1 MTNITAHEITEVEI
15 VEDAAAFFAPAD
27 TDMVDGL
34 IGQYRHS
41 RREIAEVAAFVA
53 SRLDGGAIDYFLEG
67 NRDENAGRHALAASA
82 RKLFDE
88 AGAVRALNS
97 AYWSKALALTDVLDA
112 MPQARRTEW
121 HEQISSHKCPDFEE
135 ATVRDTLATLL
146 AMRTQFL
153 AERVDGIFRALSG
166 EHVTN
171 APDGFGRRMIIARMF
186 NEWSSPD
193 SQRAGYINDLRCV
206 IAKFMGRDEPRHTA
220 TDPVLRAARHRV
232 GEWISVDGG
241 ALRIRAYKIGTAH
254 LEVHPDMAWRL
265 NCVLAQIHPRAIPA
279 QFRQKPKKR
288 LREFDLLK
296 RPIPFR
302 VIEALAGMT
311 EASEPI
317 PEAERTH
324 WRSPTV
330 RPVKMSRAI
339 HKSIPRE
346 VREEAER
353 VLAAIGGVKQAGGHW
368 LFDYEPAPVLSEIV
382 VSGCIPDQ
390 RAHQFYP
397 TPRAMAE
404 RLVELAYIG
413 PDHAVLEPSAGM
425 GGLADLLPMERT
437 LCIEVAEL
445 HAKVLRAKGFTV
457 EAIDFLTLD
466 AHAHRFARI
475 VMNPPFSDGRWQA
488 HVQHAA
494 GMLAPGGRLAAILPS
509 SARERLAGLL
519 PGLHVECHGRFD
531 NAFPGVS
538 VSVVM
543 MTAAKEGGAA

>member
-1 MTNITAHEITEVEI
+1 MTGITSTELAEVEI
-15 VEDAAAFFAPAD
+15 VEDAATFFAPAD

-53 SRLDGGAIDYFLEG
+53 DRLDGGAIDYFLDG
-67 NRDENAGRHALAASA
+67 NRDENAGRHALATSA

-135 ATVRDTLATLL
+135 STVRDTLATLL
-146 AMRTQFL
+146 AMRSQFL

-166 EHVTN
+166 AHVTN
-171 APDGFGRRMIIARMF
+171 APEGFGRRMIIAHMF
-186 NEWSSPD
+186 NEWGSAS

-206 IAKFMGRDEPRHTA
+206 IARFMGRDEPRYTA
-220 TDPVLRAARHRV
+220 TDPVLRAARHKV

-265 NCVLAQIHPRAIPA
+265 NCVLAQLHPLAIPA

-296 RPIPFR
+296 RPLPFK
-302 VIEALAGMT
+302 VIEALASMT

-317 PEAERTH
+317 PEDERMH
-324 WRSPTV
+324 WRRPTV
-330 RPVKMSRAI
+330 RPVKMSRILRNGISA
-339 HKSIPRE
+339 E
-346 VREEAER
+346 VRGEAEQ
-353 VLAAIGGVKQAGGHW
+353 VLAAIGGVKQPAGHW
-368 LFDYEPAPVLSEIV
+368 LFSYEPAPVLSDIV

-390 RAHQFYP
+390 RAHQYYP
-397 TPRAMAE
+397 TPRALAE
-404 RLVELAYIG
+404 RLVELADIG
-413 PDHAVLEPSAGM
+413 LDDTVMEPSAGM
-425 GGLADLLPMERT
+425 GGLADLLPKDLT

-445 HAKVLRAKGFTV
+445 HAKVLEAKGFSTV
-457 EAIDFLTLD
+457 RADFLAWGTQQRHEFD
-466 AHAHRFARI
+466 RV

-494 GMLAPGGRLAAILPS
+494 GMLSPRGRLAAILPS
-509 SARERLAGLL
+509 SARERLPEML
-519 PGLHVECHGRFD
+519 PDMCVEFHGQFD

-543 MTAAKEGGAA
+543 MTATKEEA